1 MRMAYRIDE
10 GSLTSPTQ
18 WQDQSI
24 NVLMPRDA
32 KVHGTSL
39 VIARDRLA
47 LGLTFQD
54 YVIQQRQNFAA
65 QLAGFELITDTAGQ
79 VDGHEAHFLE
89 IAWRSDGKP
98 IQQVVAMVL
107 HREDAI
113 LNFTG
118 SIPGGPDA
126 ESRNALV
133 AAITSFTFATA

>member
-10 GSLTSPTQ
+10 GSLTSPTS

-32 KVHGTSL
+32 KVQGTSL

-65 QLAGFELITDTAGQ
+65 QLAGFELIADTAGQ
-79 VDGHEAHFLE
+79 IDGREAHFLE

>member
-10 GSLTSPTQ
+10 GSLTSPTP

-32 KVHGTSL
+32 KVQGTSL

-65 QLAGFELITDTAGQ
+65 QLAGFELIADTGGQ
-79 VDGHEAHFLE
+79 IDGREAHFLE

>member
-1 MRMAYRIDE
+1 MAYRIDE
-10 GSLTSPTQ
+10 GSLTSLTQ

-32 KVHGTSL
+32 KVQGTSL

-65 QLAGFELITDTAGQ
+65 QLAGFELIADTAGKI
-79 VDGHEAHFLE
+79 DGREAHFLE

-118 SIPGGPDA
+118 SIPGGPDV

>member
-1 MRMAYRIDE
+1 MAYRIDE
-10 GSLTSPTQ
+10 GSLGAPTV

-24 NVLMPRDA
+24 NVLMPKDA
-32 KVHGTSL
+32 RVQGTSL

-54 YVIQQRQNFAA
+54 YVIQQRQSFAA
-65 QLAGFELITDTAGQ
+65 QLAGFELIADTGGQ
-79 VDGHEAHFLE
+79 IDGHEAHFGNDR
-89 IAWRSDGKP
+89 RSDGKP
-98 IQQVVAMVL
+98 IHQVVAMVL
-107 HREDAI
+107 HRDNAI

-118 SIPGGPDA
+118 SIPGGPEP

>member
-1 MRMAYRIDE
+1 M
-10 GSLTSPTQ
+10 PTV

-24 NVLMPRDA
+24 NVLMPKDA
-32 KVHGTSL
+32 RVQGTSL

-54 YVIQQRQNFAA
+54 YVIQQRQSFAA
-65 QLAGFELITDTAGQ
+65 QLAGFELIADTAGQ
-79 VDGHEAHFLE
+79 IDGHEAHFLE
-89 IAWRSDGKP
+89 MTWRSDGKP
-98 IQQVVAMVL
+98 IHQVVAMVL
-107 HREDAI
+107 HRDNAI

-118 SIPGGPDA
+118 SIPGGPEP

>member
-10 GSLTSPTQ
+10 GSLTSPTP

-32 KVHGTSL
+32 KVQGTSL

-65 QLAGFELITDTAGQ
+65 QLAGFELIADPAGQ
-79 VDGHEAHFLE
+79 IDGREAHFLE

>member
-1 MRMAYRIDE
+1 MAYRIDE
-10 GSLTSPTQ
+10 GSLATPTV

-24 NVLMPRDA
+24 NVLMPKDA
-32 KVHGTSL
+32 RVQGTSL

-54 YVIQQRQNFAA
+54 YVIQQRQSFAA
-65 QLAGFELITDTAGQ
+65 QLAGFEMIADTAGQ
-79 VDGHEAHFLE
+79 IDGHEAHFLE
-89 IAWRSDGKP
+89 MTWRSDGKP
-98 IQQVVAMVL
+98 LHQVVAMVL
-107 HREDAI
+107 HRDNAI

-118 SIPGGPDA
+118 SIPGGPEP

>member
-1 MRMAYRIDE
+1 VAYRIDE
-10 GSLTSPTQ
+10 GSLATPTV

-24 NVLMPRDA
+24 NVLMPKDA
-32 KVHGTSL
+32 RVQGTSL

-54 YVIQQRQNFAA
+54 YVIQQRQSFAA
-65 QLAGFELITDTAGQ
+65 QLAGFELIADTVGQ
-79 VDGHEAHFLE
+79 IDGHEAHFLE
-89 IAWRSDGKP
+89 MTWRSDGKP
-98 IQQVVAMVL
+98 IHQVVAMVL
-107 HREDAI
+107 HRDNAI

-118 SIPGGPDA
+118 SIPGGPEP